1 MEELAAYAKQKNVG
15 ILLWVA
21 WKTLDDQLIPA
32 LDLYTTWGVK
42 GIKVDFMQR
51 SDQLMIN
58 FFYKVAR
65 ETAKRKMLL
74 DFHGNQK
81 PASMTRTWPNLIGTE
96 GVRGMEWSKWSWES
110 EPKHNMTLPF
120 TRMFLGPMDFTPG
133 AMRNATRATFAPI
146 MTQPMAMGTR
156 SNQLAMYVVFDSP
169 LGMLSD
175 IPSNYLR
182 EPDALEFLTA
192 VPTTW
197 DETRVLDAKIAEY
210 ALVARKN
217 GKDWYLGAMTDW
229 TPRDLVVDF
238 SFLPKGTFWLDEY
251 ADGVNADRNASDYK
265 RQKIQVTKATK
276 LNIHLAPGGGWA
288 ARIQP

>member
-1 MEELAAYAKQKNVG
+1 
-15 ILLWVA
+15 
-21 WKTLDDQLIPA
+21 
-32 LDLYTTWGVK
+32 
-42 GIKVDFMQR
+42 
-51 SDQLMIN
+51 
-58 FFYKVAR
+58 
-65 ETAKRKMLL
+65 
-74 DFHGNQK
+74 
-81 PASMTRTWPNLIGTE
+81 
-96 GVRGMEWSKWSWES
+96 
-110 EPKHNMTLPF
+110 
-120 TRMFLGPMDFTPG
+120 
-133 AMRNATRATFAPI
+133 
-146 MTQPMAMGTR
+146 
-156 SNQLAMYVVFDSP
+156 
-169 LGMLSD
+169 
-175 IPSNYLR
+175 
-182 EPDALEFLTA
+182 LEFLAA

-238 SFLPKGTFWLDEY
+238 SFLPQGTFSLDEY